1 MPNLESKSMSLK
13 QITTNNDYI
22 DEKIYLGIS

>member
-1 MPNLESKSMSLK
+1 MPNLESKSMLLK